1 MKISAGLL
9 MYRRRAGNLEV
20 LLTHPGGPFWRN
32 KDEGAWSVCKGET
45 APGED
50 LLAAAIREFEEETG
64 IRPAGP
70 FVELTPVRQKGGKI
84 VHAWAVAGDCDPAQI
99 RSNSFRLEY
108 PPRSGLFQE
117 FPEIDRAEFFS
128 LDAARKKINPA
139 QAAFLDELAAK
150 LHGIQMPEAGSQ
162 EPE

>member
-9 MYRRRAGNLEV
+9 MYRWREENLEV
-20 LLTHPGGPFWRN
+20 LLAHPGGPFWRN
-32 KDEGAWSVCKGET
+32 KDEGAWSVCKGEAAT
-45 APGED
+45 GED
-50 LLAAAIREFEEETG
+50 LLATAIREFAEETG
-64 IRPAGP
+64 VRPAGP

-84 VHAWAVAGDCDPAQI
+84 VHAWAVAGNCDPAQI

-108 PPRSGLFQE
+108 PPRSGLFHE

-128 LDAARKKINPA
+128 LDTARKKINPA
-139 QAAFLDELAAK
+139 QVVFLDELAAQ
-150 LHGIQMPEAGSQ
+150 LHGIQ